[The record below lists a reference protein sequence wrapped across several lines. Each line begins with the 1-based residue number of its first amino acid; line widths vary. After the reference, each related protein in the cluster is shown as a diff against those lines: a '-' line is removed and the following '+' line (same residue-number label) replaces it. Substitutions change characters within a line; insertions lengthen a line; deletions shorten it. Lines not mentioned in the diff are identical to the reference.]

1 MAKEFVKAP
10 HKEIEYTVDSAM
22 ELKKCAEDPVYFI
35 NNYCYIQN
43 QMLGKVKFKLRP
55 YQIRIIRSLHANRF
69 NILLIGRQCGK
80 TETTAAYAYWFAC
93 FNKDKNVLVA
103 SNKQKGA
110 SDIMNR
116 IKFMYESTPDFL
128 RPGVPYYNRGSIEFD
143 NGSKIW
149 SEATTENTGRGRSV
163 ALFICDELAHVNTRI
178 QQEMWSSILPTLS
191 TGGSCVIMSTPNG
204 DSDLYA
210 DLWRG
215 AESGVNGFVPV
226 FVPIDEIPDRDKAWQ
241 DMMEQKVGEL
251 KFRQE
256 YLCLDFDT
264 LITVRINKE
273 VKQIKIGDLY
283 ELLCIEGEEQI
294 RFIET

>member
-1 MAKEFVKAP
+1 
-10 HKEIEYTVDSAM
+10 
-22 ELKKCAEDPVYFI
+22 
-35 NNYCYIQN
+35 
-43 QMLGKVKFKLRP
+43 ML
-55 YQIRIIRSLHANRF
+55 
-69 NILLIGRQCGK
+69 
-80 TETTAAYAYWFAC
+80 
-93 FNKDKNVLVA
+93 
-103 SNKQKGA
+103 
-110 SDIMNR
+110 
-116 IKFMYESTPDFL
+116 
-128 RPGVPYYNRGSIEFD
+128 
-143 NGSKIW
+143 
-149 SEATTENTGRGRSV
+149 
-163 ALFICDELAHVNTRI
+163 
-178 QQEMWSSILPTLS
+178 
-191 TGGSCVIMSTPNG
+191 
-204 DSDLYA
+204 
-210 DLWRG
+210 